1 MKLSVDT
8 NFIKMFKNCEL
19 WNNMIYYLYTLS
31 AIVKAVSRSITASL
45 SSMLNL
51 YAFKF
56 KFIQSNLQ
64 MRTMEA
70 IKINKRAMIGYASA
84 ITSLS

>member
-8 NFIKMFKNCEL
+8 NFIKLFKNCEL
-19 WNNMIYYLYTLS
+19 WNNMIYYLYTLC
-31 AIVKAVSRSITASL
+31 AIVKDVSQSITASL

-51 YAFKF
+51 YAFKLT
-56 KFIQSNLQ
+56 FIQSDLQ

-84 ITSLS
+84 ITCLS